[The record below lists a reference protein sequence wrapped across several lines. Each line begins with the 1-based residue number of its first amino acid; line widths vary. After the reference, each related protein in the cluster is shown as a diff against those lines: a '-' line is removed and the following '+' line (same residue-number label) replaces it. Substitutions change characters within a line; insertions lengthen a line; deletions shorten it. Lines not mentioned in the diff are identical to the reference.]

1 VGIGVADGSAG
12 FIGVDVAQRTLE
24 LAVRPSGERWQV
36 ANTPAGIAEVVGR
49 LQALAPTLVVLEA
62 TGGLEVPLLAALGAA
77 GLAVAAVNPRQVREF
92 ARATGKLAKTD
103 ALDAQVLA
111 HFAEAVRPP
120 VRPLPDA
127 ATQALGALVT
137 RRRQLVEMLV
147 AEEHRRSS
155 APAALRED
163 IQEHILWLRKRLQ
176 GLDRDLS
183 RAVRGSP
190 LWRERD
196 DLLRSVPGIGPVV
209 SATLLAELPEL
220 GRLGHKPL
228 AGLVGVAPL
237 NRDSGTWRG
246 TRQVWGGRPALRAA
260 LHMATLVA
268 TRCNPAIR
276 ALYTRLRAAG
286 KPNKVALTACIRK
299 LLTILNAVIKH
310 RTPWL
315 QPTLV

>member
-1 VGIGVADGSAG
+1 MADGSAG
-12 FIGVDVAQRTLE
+12 FIGVDVAQQTLE
-24 LAVRPSGERWQV
+24 LAVRPGGERWQV

-220 GRLGHKPL
+220 GRLGHKQL
-228 AGLVGVAPL
+228 AALVGVAPL

-246 TRQVWGGRPALRAA
+246 TRKVWGGRPALRAA
-260 LHMATLVA
+260 LYMATLVA